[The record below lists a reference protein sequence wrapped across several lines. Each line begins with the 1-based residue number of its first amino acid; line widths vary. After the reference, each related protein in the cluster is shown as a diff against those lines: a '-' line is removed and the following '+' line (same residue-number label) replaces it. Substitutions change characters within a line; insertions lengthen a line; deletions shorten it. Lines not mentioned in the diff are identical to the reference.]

1 MIGSMRHRGPTTT
14 SELSPGLY
22 MDKHCTETPPML
34 VGDST
39 KSDVHPANG
48 LYNSTSAVS
57 TSKASRIPSATAAA
71 LSRMHSSSTTNNCF
85 SHPNR
90 VQRQDFKSKYPSQTT
105 GLMNTAQEK
114 TTTTSNKSGRYMN
127 QRKLRKKGSSS
138 GSSKRETRFQMNGST
153 DQNLHSLKVTI
164 RRTYNSS
171 ELENGV
177 CAIVNTPEENTTT
190 ANNNIG
196 SNNHESLHRSY
207 NPMNSI
213 QTEHCDSQ
221 HLNGKLNTK
230 DLYSLRGLST
240 LKDSRVYVDS
250 STSTVDSATLT
261 EPNLLGPC
269 EPGTKI
275 IVEGVVWMEA
285 TGMLVLSLHWR
296 GRNYMGTLLDSSKQ
310 TFAPTCMD
318 KGVASALNL
327 LRGRKAWCDTSQRG
341 YQARGIHHFH
351 HMRHHRRGGGGSGAG
366 AGAGGAGHGV
376 GGSMTTRSASAAAA
390 AASQDSTETDIDSKE
405 QQQPTNPDPYSTD
418 CIDQPYMVP
427 ETTFNNH
434 NNLGNKRT
442 LPPSDIPQ
450 RGAKGRR
457 RRGGAGTA
465 GRRPIMHHSVNSALS
480 LSDENLSTSSE
491 VKSSAPTDDNV
502 VVHNSET
509 PPPITDSTTGD
520 SDSTTSSHLPLN
532 CPFID
537 CKKRFS
543 DILSMRYHFTLGHSK
558 EQTNNTES
566 SVQGGG
572 LSTVYPSQRKQLSS
586 MKTEKNTVVID
597 NHHDD
602 GVDGVHDY
610 AEDDDVEISIC
621 DISASSSSPPPK
633 LARAHVIKDRSSS
646 DSNDTSLLLINGD
659 ENDDNIE
666 PPKLHRVISIPDS
679 FTGVGVHP
687 TGIGDSTTSKFD
699 TIINNNIIITATNN
713 HNNNNVLDIPDDEPP
728 AASPAYSDIS
738 DDGTI
743 SSTTTN
749 IPILNVA
756 RATVDVHSSR
766 ESLLSN
772 SPSILSSN
780 LSNQPSLSSQGYID
794 VSRRLNLSP
803 LILSA
808 CSPTLL
814 GAGTGD
820 SSKLYLPA
828 NIFPSNLK
836 GGVNS
841 IFYQNPPATVKCVD
855 KQNIENGCLKSSIGN
870 TSTINFNDVSS
881 PQSSSAING
890 ASLPPAPPLIP
901 PQALS
906 NHQHYPNSS
915 RPLTFLSVSPGL
927 INEQNTRPSST
938 GPLISNPPYTFCV
951 SRNSPIPPL
960 PGVSDQRIL
969 SPHNTNHNHHSST
982 SHRQPPTMS

>member
-1 MIGSMRHRGPTTT
+1 
-14 SELSPGLY
+14 
-22 MDKHCTETPPML
+22 
-34 VGDST
+34 
-39 KSDVHPANG
+39 
-48 LYNSTSAVS
+48 
-57 TSKASRIPSATAAA
+57 
-71 LSRMHSSSTTNNCF
+71 MHSSSNANNCF

-90 VQRQDFKSKYPSQTT
+90 VQRQDFKSKLPSQPTT
-105 GLMNTAQEK
+105 GLMNTSQQEK
-114 TTTTSNKSGRYMN
+114 TTTSNKSGRYMN
-127 QRKLRKKGSSS
+127 QRKLRKKGGS
-138 GSSKRETRFQMNGST
+138 GSKRETRFQMNGST

-177 CAIVNTPEENTTT
+177 CAIVNTPEENTNSNNTT
-190 ANNNIG
+190 NNNG
-196 SNNHESLHRSY
+196 NNHESLHRLY
-207 NPMNSI
+207 TPVNSI
-213 QTEHCDSQ
+213 QPEHCDPQ

-230 DLYSLRGLST
+230 DLYNLRGLST

-327 LRGRKAWCDTSQRG
+327 LRGRKAWCDPSQRG

-351 HMRHHRRGGGGSGAG
+351 HMRHHRRGGGSGVG
-366 AGAGGAGHGV
+366 TGGHGV
-376 GGSMTTRSASAAAA
+376 SGSMTTRSASAAAA
-390 AASQDSTETDIDSKE
+390 AASQDSTAETDVDAKE
-405 QQQPTNPDPYSTD
+405 QQPTNNDPYSTD
-418 CIDQPYMVP
+418 CIDQPYMAP

-434 NNLGNKRT
+434 NNNNKRT

-457 RRGGAGTA
+457 RRGGGAA
-465 GRRPIMHHSVNSALS
+465 GRRSIIHHSVNSAQS
-480 LSDENLSTSSE
+480 LSNENLLTSSE
-491 VKSSAPTDDNV
+491 VKSSAPTDDNA
-502 VVHNSET
+502 VVHNYET
-509 PPPITDSTTGD
+509 PVTDSTTTGD
-520 SDSTTSSHLPLN
+520 SDSTSHLPLS

-537 CKKRFS
+537 CKKRFA
-543 DILSMRYHFTLGHSK
+543 DILSMRYHFTLGHSTQ
-558 EQTNNTES
+558 QTNETES
-566 SVQGGG
+566 VQS
-572 LSTVYPSQRKQLSS
+572 LSNVYPSQRKQLRNS
-586 MKTEKNTVVID
+586 MKTEKKNAGVTAD
-597 NHHDD
+597 NHDDDDDDAGD
-602 GVDGVHDY
+602 GVDDY
-610 AEDDDVEISIC
+610 AEDGDDDEQVEISIC

-679 FTGVGVHP
+679 FPGVGVHP
-687 TGIGDSTTSKFD
+687 TGIGDSTTLKFD
-699 TIINNNIIITATNN
+699 TINNNIINNNTTTTTTN
-713 HNNNNVLDIPDDEPP
+713 NNNNVSDIPDDEPP

-738 DDGTI
+738 DDGTV

-749 IPILNVA
+749 IPMLNVA

-772 SPSILSSN
+772 SPSTILSSN
-780 LSNQPSLSSQGYID
+780 LSNQSSLSQGYID

-814 GAGTGD
+814 TAGTGD

-828 NIFPSNLK
+828 NLFPSNLK
-836 GGVNS
+836 GVNS
-841 IFYQNPPATVKCVD
+841 IFYQNPATTVKCVD
-855 KQNIENGCLKSSIGN
+855 KQNIENGLKSIGN
-870 TSTINFNDVSS
+870 NSTINFLNDISS
-881 PQSSSAING
+881 PQSSSSSSSIMNG
-890 ASLPPAPPLIP
+890 ISLAPAPPVPANLIP
-901 PQALS
+901 PQPLS
-906 NHQHYPNSS
+906 NNHQHHSNSS

-938 GPLISNPPYTFCV
+938 GPFISNPPYTFCV
-951 SRNSPIPPL
+951 SRNSPIPPPL

-969 SPHNTNHNHHSST
+969 SPHNTNHNHNHST